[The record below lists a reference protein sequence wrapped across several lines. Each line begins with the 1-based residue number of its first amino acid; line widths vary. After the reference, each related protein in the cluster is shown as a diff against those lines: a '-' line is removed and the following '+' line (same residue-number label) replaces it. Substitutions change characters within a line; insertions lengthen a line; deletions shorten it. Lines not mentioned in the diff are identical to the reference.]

1 MKKRKVIL
9 LFSDQEG
16 TILKESDGNFDPE
29 TMYGFLSQLHKLQ
42 QLTGADVQMHL
53 VSPVFQKQMQEAQ
66 KEIEAAEFEASVGG
80 GAVSVKVNGKKE
92 VLAVSIKPEVVDE
105 DDVEMLEDL
114 VLSAVNEA
122 LRKADEDTAN
132 KMGKLTG
139 GMNMPGLF

>member
-1 MKKRKVIL
+1 MAKGGFGGFGGGNMNNLMK
-9 LFSDQEG
+9 Q
-16 TILKESDGNFDPE
+16 
-29 TMYGFLSQLHKLQ
+29 
-42 QLTGADVQMHL
+42 AQML
-53 VSPVFQKQMQEAQ
+53 QKQMQEAQ
-66 KEIEAAEFEASVGG
+66 KEIEAAEFEASAGG

-122 LRKADEDTAN
+122 LRKADENTAN